1 MDATKLPEIKQIIIA
16 TYNDMG
22 VSITRTLQDDI
33 IIRVTRNLQFSAN
46 SDP

>member
-1 MDATKLPEIKQIIIA
+1 MDATKLSKIEQVIIA

-22 VSITRTLQDDI
+22 VSITRTLQDNI
-33 IIRVTRNLQFSAN
+33 IIRITRNLQFSAN